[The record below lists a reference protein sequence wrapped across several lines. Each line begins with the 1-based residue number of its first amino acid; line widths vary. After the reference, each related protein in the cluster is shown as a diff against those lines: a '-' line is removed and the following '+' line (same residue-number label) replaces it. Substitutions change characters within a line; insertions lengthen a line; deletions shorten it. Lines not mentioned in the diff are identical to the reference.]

1 MAGSPNLSGRI
12 EFVILRTGC
21 SPSVALHPV
30 SRRRSYGRLQICN
43 VSLEWTCTTLALY
56 ARRRTI
62 PVFSRAW
69 TRFKGSTVW
78 ARKRPESRFIR
89 PREVIKDAGHKS
101 GRSPW
106 APPSGCRSFSRYTSI
121 GSNKSHR
128 SRKNRHDGT
137 SKDIVNSKKGRYVH
151 KQRKTMERQSLT
163 NSHRQSRWINIDLMP
178 GFSRRTFP
186 GAP

>member
-1 MAGSPNLSGRI
+1 MRRAPKRSLMKTTIDSVPKP
-12 EFVILRTGC
+12 C
-21 SPSVALHPV
+21 CPSYHFQTYV
-30 SRRRSYGRLQICN
+30 
-43 VSLEWTCTTLALY
+43 
-56 ARRRTI
+56 I

-69 TRFKGSTVW
+69 TRFTGSTVS

-121 GSNKSHR
+121 GSTKSHR
-128 SRKNRHDGT
+128 SRKNRHEGT

-151 KQRKTMERQSLT
+151 KRRKTMERQSLT
-163 NSHRQSRWINIDLMP
+163 NSHRQSRWINIDLGRMEACCRYWLLRCQLI
-178 GFSRRTFP
+178 FAFLW
-186 GAP
+186 

>member
-62 PVFSRAW
+62 PVFRGEKRTYSG
-69 TRFKGSTVW
+69 KG
-78 ARKRPESRFIR
+78 AR
-89 PREVIKDAGHKS
+89 PRKYRNLVPEAMGRDCPRCKFLCLLSKVSALAALFCTPGQGITSRCYQVEGRGFKKGDLPVSLHFSFKS
-101 GRSPW
+101 GIVLRIS
-106 APPSGCRSFSRYTSI
+106 CRDWRASTWS
-121 GSNKSHR
+121 
-128 SRKNRHDGT
+128 
-137 SKDIVNSKKGRYVH
+137 
-151 KQRKTMERQSLT
+151 
-163 NSHRQSRWINIDLMP
+163 
-178 GFSRRTFP
+178 
-186 GAP
+186 